1 MVLEGYLYLELVL
14 ILVRLMLIFLKHSLG
29 NIFLCLSP
37 RFPN

>member
-29 NIFLCLSP
+29 NTFLCSLTQV
-37 RFPN
+37 R